1 MSSIQLSKEN
11 NAMYRIYYHCS
22 ECGEEWTDEWS
33 CTCND
38 RCPKCNAETPP
49 YSSEEIDAV
58 INAKGSTLS
67 RILNDCVC
75 WIARLK
81 SLFHK
86 EAV

>member
-1 MSSIQLSKEN
+1 MSSIPLSKEN
-11 NAMYRIYYHCS
+11 KAMYRNYYHCS
-22 ECGEEWTDEWS
+22 ECGEKWKDEWT
-33 CTCND
+33 CTRNG
-38 RCPKCNAETPP
+38 RCPKCDVETAP
-49 YSSEEIDAV
+49 YNSEEIDEV